1 MYSGQYDRIISSS
14 TSSIDGSTIGGI
26 PLCKF
31 RLPFKE
37 EQAVDLGKY
46 IYNREERAPMC
57 DCRCRM
63 C

>member
-1 MYSGQYDRIISSS
+1 MYSGQYNRIIASS

-31 RLPFKE
+31 RLPFQE

-46 IYNREERAPMC
+46 IYN
-57 DCRCRM
+57 
-63 C
+63 